1 MYLLTGFAAYA
12 GIRQRHRI
20 AIWLL
25 FCIPA
30 IGCIALG
37 FVVVN
42 ISTLYRMRYAYFII
56 MIILGIKGLFCFV
69 PASSSRRT
77 EPAELQEQFT

>member
-1 MYLLTGFAAYA
+1 M
-12 GIRQRHRI
+12 

-25 FCIPA
+25 FSIPA
-30 IGCIALG
+30 IGCVALG

-56 MIILGIKGLFCFV
+56 IIILGIKGLFYLA
-69 PASSSRRT
+69 PINSYRRT
-77 EPAELQEQFT
+77 APDELQEQFT